1 MRQTMKR
8 RVPGAKLASL
18 ITLTVSCLAAPALA
32 QQPPATGEEPRGWRG
47 GLTLGATLNLIQ
59 SGNVVGQAD
68 VFTVLVGTSLAG
80 EAAYVQGPH
89 ELSNSLQLNL
99 AWARTPA
106 AAELVKSNDVLRAES
121 LYTYRVLDWTGPY
134 AQLGLLTHLLPAEDV
149 RPVELP
155 YRIERRDGTVERLVQ
170 SRLRLSPTGLS
181 PLTLE
186 ESAGWS
192 VRPVGSP
199 GLTWDVRLGAGA
211 RQTLLREGTLVMLER
226 EDTPEVDALEVGPV
240 FQAGLALSTRM
251 RGGLEE
257 GRLGYELG
265 ASALL
270 PLISNGAAGLTPLE
284 RVRLVFD
291 ARANVGILS
300 WLTLSYQLLVV
311 HDREFVR
318 AVQTQNHLLLRF
330 QYSLGSQA
338 R

>member
-1 MRQTMKR
+1 MKR
-8 RVPGAKLASL
+8 HVPGARLASL
-18 ITLTVSCLAAPALA
+18 LTLTVSCLATPALA
-32 QQPPATGEEPRGWRG
+32 QQPSATGEEPRGWRG
-47 GLTLGATLNLIQ
+47 GVTWGATLNLIQ
-59 SGNVVGQAD
+59 SGDVVGQAD
-68 VFTVLVGTSLAG
+68 AFTVLVGTSLAG
-80 EAAYVQGPH
+80 QATYVRGPH
-89 ELSNSLQLNL
+89 ALSNSLQLEL

-121 LYTYRVLDWTGPY
+121 LYAYRVLDWTGPY
-134 AQLGLLTHLLPAEDV
+134 AQWGLLTHLLPAEDV

-170 SRLRLSPTGLS
+170 SRLRLSPGLS

-240 FQAGLALSTRM
+240 FQAGLALATRM

-270 PLISNGAAGLTPLE
+270 PLVSNGAAGLTPLE
-284 RVRLVFD
+284 RVRLVLD

-318 AVQTQNHLLLRF
+318 AVQTQNNLLLRF
-330 QYSLGSQA
+330 QYSLGNQE